1 MIINEKL
8 ISDIF
13 NLKIKL
19 IKQIDKDK
27 LSMYQ
32 ELIPMY
38 DIYSQEIYPIKKKNI
53 HYRLIDADYRFINN
67 EIYDWINNL

>member
-8 ISDIF
+8 INDIF

-19 IKQIDKDK
+19 KKKDKDK
-27 LSMYQ
+27 LSKYQ

-38 DIYSQEIYPIKKKNI
+38 DIYSQEIYPIKKKILSILNFSAPS
-53 HYRLIDADYRFINN
+53 Y
-67 EIYDWINNL
+67 